1 MKDEKIYIKKLDI
14 NLNHKDTNENNME
27 NENNEKNKNYKK
39 FNKNYVKIDEKRV
52 NFCKIQKIF
61 YKKPN
66 FNEKIRTKNEK
77 LNGNIKN
84 EISNENDYLVLSQKA
99 KFKFVLNWLI
109 KLVKTEQL
117 SFKDV
122 IEIIDKIAKNE

>member
-39 FNKNYVKIDEKRV
+39 FNKNYV
-52 NFCKIQKIF
+52 
-61 YKKPN
+61 N